1 MTTAVEGDKDID
13 RLWLVKKAYLMGL
26 LGSMIVVLL
35 GLLASFLIN
44 RFYPLGSCAIGLFQ
58 AFSVVPGS
66 ASLFGV
72 KDWDLHTWGRQTPAE
87 LLNHKLFIRLSL
99 ISLFL
104 PIVAFSLEPRES
116 LESVL
121 EMEARILEKLRAE
134 IREEH
139 MEVIPFAAKRTFE

>member
-1 MTTAVEGDKDID
+1 MTTAVEGDKDVD
-13 RLWLVKKAYLMGL
+13 RLWLVKKAYLIGL
-26 LGSMIVVLL
+26 LGSMVVVLL

-44 RFYPLGSCAIGLFQ
+44 TFYPIGSCAIGLFQ

-72 KDWDLHTWGRQTPAE
+72 KDWDIHTWGRKTPAE

-104 PIVAFSLEPRES
+104 PIVAFSLEPLTQES
-116 LESVL
+116 IS
-121 EMEARILEKLRAE
+121 EMESRILEKLKAE
-134 IREEH
+134 ILQEH
-139 MEVIPFAAKRTFE
+139 PIGVSKLVAN